1 MDDVTIHKFGGS
13 CLRDSS
19 DLSRISS
26 IIEAQKGNAVIVVS
40 ALWGATD
47 RLIRAANEPRYATK
61 LVSDLKKQHIRFS
74 SDIE

>member
-1 MDDVTIHKFGGS
+1 MIDDVIVHKFGGS

-19 DLSRISS
+19 DLNLISS
-26 IIEAQKGNAVIVVS
+26 IIEAQRGNAVIVVS

-61 LVSDLKKQHIRFS
+61 LISDLKKQHISF
-74 SDIE
+74 